1 MTVYTQRAHWVRIG
15 PDPVTLVLRLFE
27 AVRYTR
33 KPHDAGRFR
42 PSETGG
48 DTPST
53 PTLKNNRDYKHSATF
68 VFMGYPHVQYCTKP
82 ALGFSS
88 HFLALSMIVNV
99 DGPPLSGTPSFVTG
113 ANAER
118 SLAIIRMSIGHN
130 DTLNNFSDF
139 IRAKRAH
146 SIDLTAGAA
155 GVCQS
160 ALVHLCLSE
169 FDSRCLRASLKIG
182 AFECASLSGV

>member
-1 MTVYTQRAHWVRIG
+1 M
-15 PDPVTLVLRLFE
+15 TLVLRLFE

-113 ANAER
+113 ANAEQGR
-118 SLAIIRMSIGHN
+118 STNFLRLAPGSANG
-130 DTLNNFSDF
+130 LFSGRRGGQLEQEF
-139 IRAKRAH
+139 VKIFPELRTSNLEFSRKRGRV
-146 SIDLTAGAA
+146 L
-155 GVCQS
+155 
-160 ALVHLCLSE
+160 
-169 FDSRCLRASLKIG
+169 
-182 AFECASLSGV
+182 